1 MRFSTRAGA
10 EGDKNDKNDDRFP
23 ASGSKKYLDHDSSD
37 SDDGSSGNSSAD
49 EDEQSWISWFC
60 SLKGNEFFC
69 EVDEEY
75 IQDDFNLSGL
85 SSMVPY
91 YDYALDL
98 ILDVESPNDDMLTE
112 QQHELV
118 ESAAEMLYG
127 LIHARYILTSRG
139 WWRCWRSTSSATGRC
154 PRVYCNNHP
163 CLPVGTSDVFRT
175 ATVKIF
181 CPKCEDIYFPRSK
194 YQGNIDG
201 AYYGTTFPHLFLMT
215 YGYLKPQKCATA
227 YVPRIFGFKIREKN
241 EQQRAE
247 KAAPAGVAG
256 GGGVA
261 RGRWAE
267 ARPRRGGRRAT
278 PGRDAAIE
286 SSVNERK
293 SAAHQ
298 FASHPNHIRR
308 E

>member
-1 MRFSTRAGA
+1 MSTVERSNSRDGNVNTLAA
-10 EGDKNDKNDDRFP
+10 TTVDTIEERFP
-23 ASGSKKYLDHDSSD
+23 NKPTYLNQDTESTDDAST
-37 SDDGSSGNSSAD
+37 GNSSAD

-127 LIHARYILTSRG
+127 LIHARYTLTSRG
-139 WWRCWRSTSSATGRC
+139 MVAMLEKYKQCHFGRC

-181 CPKCEDIYFPRSK
+181 CPKCEEIFFPRSK

-201 AYYGTTFPHLFLMT
+201 AYFGTTFPHLFLMT
-215 YGYLKPQKCATA
+215 YGYLKPQKSSSM
-227 YVPRIFGFKIREKN
+227 YVPKIFGFKIRDQNDGNNQSNDRHDLFGEKMHN
-241 EQQRAE
+241 
-247 KAAPAGVAG
+247 
-256 GGGVA
+256 
-261 RGRWAE
+261 
-267 ARPRRGGRRAT
+267 
-278 PGRDAAIE
+278 
-286 SSVNERK
+286 RK
-293 SAAHQ
+293 
-298 FASHPNHIRR
+298 
-308 E
+308 

>member
-10 EGDKNDKNDDRFP
+10 DGDKNDKNDERFP
-23 ASGSKKYLDHDSSD
+23 ASGSKKYLDHDSDS

-139 WWRCWRSTSSATGRC
+139 MVAMLEKYKQCHFGRM
-154 PRVYCNNHP
+154 PAGVLQQPPVPSRGHVRRLPHGHRQDLLSQVRGHLLPEIEVPGEHRRRVLRHHVP
-163 CLPVGTSDVFRT
+163 APL
-175 ATVKIF
+175 
-181 CPKCEDIYFPRSK
+181 
-194 YQGNIDG
+194 
-201 AYYGTTFPHLFLMT
+201 LMT
-215 YGYLKPQKCATA
+215 YGYLKPQRCATA
-227 YVPRIFGFKIREKN
+227 YVPRIFGFKIREKHA
-241 EQQRAE
+241 AE
-247 KAAPAGVAG
+247 KNAAG
-256 GGGVA
+256 GGAGG
-261 RGRWAE
+261 RGPGGAE
-267 ARPRRGGRRAT
+267 AKEGGKA
-278 PGRDAAIE
+278 D
-286 SSVNERK
+286 
-293 SAAHQ
+293 SAGA
-298 FASHPNHIRR
+298 
-308 E
+308 

>member
-1 MRFSTRAGA
+1 
-10 EGDKNDKNDDRFP
+10 
-23 ASGSKKYLDHDSSD
+23 
-37 SDDGSSGNSSAD
+37 
-49 EDEQSWISWFC
+49 
-60 SLKGNEFFC
+60 
-69 EVDEEY
+69 
-75 IQDDFNLSGL
+75 
-85 SSMVPY
+85 
-91 YDYALDL
+91 
-98 ILDVESPNDDMLTE
+98 
-112 QQHELV
+112 
-118 ESAAEMLYG
+118 
-127 LIHARYILTSRG
+127 
-139 WWRCWRSTSSATGRC
+139 
-154 PRVYCNNHP
+154 
-163 CLPVGTSDVFRT
+163 
-175 ATVKIF
+175 
-181 CPKCEDIYFPRSK
+181 
-194 YQGNIDG
+194 
-201 AYYGTTFPHLFLMT
+201 MT
-215 YGYLKPQKCATA
+215 YGYPPGATA

-256 GGGVA
+256 GGR